1 MATAPSAQRPRFNPS
16 NSSCVNDV
24 RPLHHDVPSLRN
36 SDSSPLHFRFQSLV
50 SCPADAP
57 LELVRT
63 PSTGDVLP
71 VSLMRFTLTVRGSCF
86 AIDSSPGVQFDIDLA
101 LRDHLRLRY
110 RHPNVCSMSRGIL
123 PCTQCTSQVA
133 TAQARSRLG
142 TRTALYALRL

>member
-1 MATAPSAQRPRFNPS
+1 MAPSAQRPRFNPS

-24 RPLHHDVPSLRN
+24 HPLHHDVPSLRN
-36 SDSSPLHFRFQSLV
+36 SDSNFRFQSLV

-63 PSTGDVLP
+63 PSTGYVLP
-71 VSLMRFTLTVRGSCF
+71 VLLTRFTSTVRDSCF
-86 AIDSSPGVQFDIDLA
+86 AIDSSPGVQFDADLA

-110 RHPNVCSMSRGIL
+110 HHPSVCSMPGGIQ
-123 PCTQCTSQVA
+123 PCAQCTSQVA

-142 TRTALYALRL
+142 TRAALYALRLCNR